1 MALVNSIAPCHLE
14 FLGSLE
20 GIAREKSRIFSGLP
34 ADGTAV
40 IPQESPGNGILRS
53 AASKAGRILTFGYS
67 EKSTVQVVYKG
78 GNINGSSF
86 ELINHENGER
96 ALVNWSLSGRH
107 QACNAAG
114 AAAVAVAF
122 GIPLAQIAGG
132 IRQTRLPGMR
142 MRLAEHGGATWLN
155 DAYNANPDSMRA
167 SLEWLSEFA
176 DEDRLL
182 LVLGDMGEIGKSA
195 LKEHLKVLYYARQ
208 KFPEARIAAVGA
220 HMSKAVA
227 VMNLVSRKNILP
239 FPVTEE
245 AVARYLRC
253 RERKLRLIDEA
264 LRLTEGRENI
274 HFLIGVDDSAPTD
287 SVQTN
292 ELAYLRQ
299 AVAGRG
305 AVLSGADEDGMLAL
319 CRMFAVSDYQGALPT
334 VTVRY
339 FGGSESGASSDYD
352 HQPMTEIVA
361 EHLAYLGCGAGEDGD
376 LQLLVLTAPAEE
388 SQRKTAIRQLIA
400 ALRQARKD
408 GTPTIL
414 MDAAKN
420 GYGTDFQRELVKK
433 TELGFLLGYAGFYDL
448 ANATGIALANGVARW
463 LCLQSGAV
471 RTQGQEDAFRRTLA
485 DSLVKDIC
493 YKNQAKIQTTVYVRD
508 TLQGDPDNFRRT
520 GTAEEDVLPQAEAYL
535 REAAGDVLR
544 NLARSAMRTDA
555 AGTLGG
561 FGSLTIGKVS
571 FPWLRVFEIRME
583 WEVSR

>member
-1 MALVNSIAPCHLE
+1 MRRKIFALLLALSLCLTACGTAVPEPERLPEGENPGPEVSYIPLDDRPVNADRVVYLAESLGYRLTMPEEDLYRTRLDGQDPNPNGTAYGDRAGLYAWLQDREAAGCDRYVLSLDQLLSGGLVNSRSFPGADVTLQDGTVLTEEAFLAAILDLLADGENEVYLLDTVMRLAPTVGYDGWDLAGYE
-14 FLGSLE
+14 ALRSYGMAARPTLSGDALTVENIVAAYPLG
-20 GIAREKSRIFSGLP
+20 
-34 ADGTAV
+34 ADGT
-40 IPQESPGNGILRS
+40 
-53 AASKAGRILTFGYS
+53 
-67 EKSTVQVVYKG
+67 
-78 GNINGSSF
+78 
-86 ELINHENGER
+86 
-96 ALVNWSLSGRH
+96 
-107 QACNAAG
+107 
-114 AAAVAVAF
+114 
-122 GIPLAQIAGG
+122 PLD
-132 IRQTRLPGMR
+132 P
-142 MRLAEHGGATWLN
+142 
-155 DAYNANPDSMRA
+155 
-167 SLEWLSEFA
+167 A
-176 DEDRLL
+176 DY
-182 LVLGDMGEIGKSA
+182 G
-195 LKEHLKVLYYARQ
+195 
-208 KFPEARIAAVGA
+208 
-220 HMSKAVA
+220 
-227 VMNLVSRKNILP
+227 
-239 FPVTEE
+239 VTEE
-245 AVARYLRC
+245 AVAQYLHC

-264 LRLTEGRENI
+264 LRLTEGRENVHI
-274 HFLIGVDDSAPTD
+274 LIGVDDSAPTD
-287 SVQTN
+287 SIQTN

-299 AVAGRG
+299 AAADRG

-352 HQPMTEIVA
+352 HQPMTEIV
-361 EHLAYLGCGAGEDGD
+361 ENHLRYLDCGAGEDGD

-420 GYGTDFQRELVKK
+420 GYGTDFQKELVKK

-463 LCLQSGAV
+463 LCLQSGAE
-471 RTQGQEDAFRRTLA
+471 RTQGQEDAFRLTLA

-508 TLQGDPDNFRRT
+508 TLQGDPDNFCRT
-520 GTAEEDVLPQAEAYL
+520 GTAEADVLPQAEAYL
-535 REAAGDVLR
+535 REAAEDVLQ
-544 NLARSAMRTDA
+544 NLSRSAMRTDA

-583 WEVSR
+583 WEVSQ

>member
-1 MALVNSIAPCHLE
+1 
-14 FLGSLE
+14 
-20 GIAREKSRIFSGLP
+20 
-34 ADGTAV
+34 
-40 IPQESPGNGILRS
+40 
-53 AASKAGRILTFGYS
+53 
-67 EKSTVQVVYKG
+67 
-78 GNINGSSF
+78 
-86 ELINHENGER
+86 
-96 ALVNWSLSGRH
+96 
-107 QACNAAG
+107 
-114 AAAVAVAF
+114 
-122 GIPLAQIAGG
+122 
-132 IRQTRLPGMR
+132 
-142 MRLAEHGGATWLN
+142 
-155 DAYNANPDSMRA
+155 
-167 SLEWLSEFA
+167 
-176 DEDRLL
+176 
-182 LVLGDMGEIGKSA
+182 
-195 LKEHLKVLYYARQ
+195 
-208 KFPEARIAAVGA
+208 
-220 HMSKAVA
+220 
-227 VMNLVSRKNILP
+227 
-239 FPVTEE
+239 
-245 AVARYLRC
+245 
-253 RERKLRLIDEA
+253 
-264 LRLTEGRENI
+264 
-274 HFLIGVDDSAPTD
+274 
-287 SVQTN
+287 
-292 ELAYLRQ
+292 
-299 AVAGRG
+299 
-305 AVLSGADEDGMLAL
+305 MLAL
-319 CRMFAVSDYQGALPT
+319 CRMFAVSDYEGELPT

>member
-1 MALVNSIAPCHLE
+1 MRRKIFALLLALSLCLTACGTAVPEPERLPEGENTGPEVSYIPLDDRPVNADRVVYLAESLGYRLTMPEEDLYRTRLDGQDPNPNGTAYGDRAGLYAWLQDREAAGCDRYVLSLDQLLSGGLVNSRSFPGADVTLRDGTVLTEEAFLAAILDLLADGENEVYLLDTVMRLAPTVGYDGWDLAGYEALRSYGMAARPTLSGDALTVENIAAAYP
-14 FLGSLE
+14 LG
-20 GIAREKSRIFSGLP
+20 
-34 ADGTAV
+34 ADGT
-40 IPQESPGNGILRS
+40 
-53 AASKAGRILTFGYS
+53 
-67 EKSTVQVVYKG
+67 
-78 GNINGSSF
+78 
-86 ELINHENGER
+86 
-96 ALVNWSLSGRH
+96 
-107 QACNAAG
+107 
-114 AAAVAVAF
+114 
-122 GIPLAQIAGG
+122 PLD
-132 IRQTRLPGMR
+132 P
-142 MRLAEHGGATWLN
+142 
-155 DAYNANPDSMRA
+155 
-167 SLEWLSEFA
+167 A
-176 DEDRLL
+176 DY
-182 LVLGDMGEIGKSA
+182 G
-195 LKEHLKVLYYARQ
+195 
-208 KFPEARIAAVGA
+208 
-220 HMSKAVA
+220 
-227 VMNLVSRKNILP
+227 
-239 FPVTEE
+239 VTEE
-245 AVARYLRC
+245 AVAQYLRC

-264 LRLTEGRENI
+264 LQRTEGRENV

-287 SVQTN
+287 SIQTN

-299 AVAGRG
+299 AAAGRG

-319 CRMFAVSDYQGALPT
+319 CRMFAVSDYGGALPT

-352 HQPMTEIVA
+352 HQPMTEIV
-361 EHLAYLGCGAGEDGD
+361 ENHLRYLGCEAGEDGD

-388 SQRKTAIRQLIA
+388 SLRKTAIRQLIA

-420 GYGTDFQRELVKK
+420 GYGTDFQKELVKK

-463 LCLQSGAV
+463 LCLQSGAE
-471 RTQGQEDAFRRTLA
+471 RTQGQEDAFRLTLA

>member
-1 MALVNSIAPCHLE
+1 MRRKIFALLLALSLCLTACGTAVPEPERLPEGENTGPEVSYIPLDDRPVNADRVVYLAESLGYRLTMPEEDLYRTRLDGQDPNPNGTAYGDRAGLYAWLQEREAAGCDRYVLSLDQLLSGGLVNSRSFPGADVTLRDGTVLTEEAFLAAILDLLADGENEVYLLDTVMRLAPTVGYDGWDLAGYEALRSYGMAARPTLSGDALTVENIAAAYP
-14 FLGSLE
+14 LG
-20 GIAREKSRIFSGLP
+20 
-34 ADGTAV
+34 ADGT
-40 IPQESPGNGILRS
+40 
-53 AASKAGRILTFGYS
+53 
-67 EKSTVQVVYKG
+67 
-78 GNINGSSF
+78 
-86 ELINHENGER
+86 
-96 ALVNWSLSGRH
+96 
-107 QACNAAG
+107 
-114 AAAVAVAF
+114 
-122 GIPLAQIAGG
+122 PLD
-132 IRQTRLPGMR
+132 P
-142 MRLAEHGGATWLN
+142 
-155 DAYNANPDSMRA
+155 
-167 SLEWLSEFA
+167 A
-176 DEDRLL
+176 DY
-182 LVLGDMGEIGKSA
+182 G
-195 LKEHLKVLYYARQ
+195 
-208 KFPEARIAAVGA
+208 
-220 HMSKAVA
+220 
-227 VMNLVSRKNILP
+227 
-239 FPVTEE
+239 VTEE
-245 AVARYLRC
+245 EVAQYLHC

-264 LRLTEGRENI
+264 LRLTEGRENV

-334 VTVRY
+334 VTARY

-463 LCLQSGAV
+463 LCLRSGAV
-471 RTQGQEDAFRRTLA
+471 RTQGQEDAFRLTLA

>member
-1 MALVNSIAPCHLE
+1 MRRKIFALLLALSLCLTACGTAVPEPEPLPEGANTGPEVSYIPLDDRPVNADRVVYLAESLGYRLTMPEEDLYRTRLDGQDPNPNGTAYGDRAGLYAWLQDREAAGCDRYVLSLDQLLSGGLVNSRSFPGADVTLRDGTVLTEEAFLAAILDLLADGENEVYLLDTVMRLAPTVGYDGWDLAGYEALRSYGMAARPTLSGDALTVESIAAAYP
-14 FLGSLE
+14 LG
-20 GIAREKSRIFSGLP
+20 
-34 ADGTAV
+34 ADGT
-40 IPQESPGNGILRS
+40 
-53 AASKAGRILTFGYS
+53 
-67 EKSTVQVVYKG
+67 
-78 GNINGSSF
+78 
-86 ELINHENGER
+86 
-96 ALVNWSLSGRH
+96 
-107 QACNAAG
+107 
-114 AAAVAVAF
+114 
-122 GIPLAQIAGG
+122 PLD
-132 IRQTRLPGMR
+132 P
-142 MRLAEHGGATWLN
+142 
-155 DAYNANPDSMRA
+155 
-167 SLEWLSEFA
+167 A
-176 DEDRLL
+176 DY
-182 LVLGDMGEIGKSA
+182 G
-195 LKEHLKVLYYARQ
+195 
-208 KFPEARIAAVGA
+208 
-220 HMSKAVA
+220 
-227 VMNLVSRKNILP
+227 
-239 FPVTEE
+239 VTEE
-245 AVARYLRC
+245 AVARYLRY

-299 AVAGRG
+299 AVSGRG

-334 VTVRY
+334 VTVHC
-339 FGGSESGASSDYD
+339 FGGSEGGASSDYD

-400 ALRQARKD
+400 ALRQARKN

-463 LCLQSGAV
+463 LCLRSGAA
-471 RTQGQEDAFRRTLA
+471 RTQGQEDAFRLTLA

>member
-1 MALVNSIAPCHLE
+1 MRRKIFALLLALSLCLTACGTAVPEPERLPEGENTGPEVSYIPLDDRPVNADRVVYLAESLGYRLTMPEEDLYRTRLDGQDSNPNGTAYGDRAGLYAWLQDREAAGCDRYILSLDQLLSGGLVNSRSFPGADVVLRDGTVLTEEAFLAAILDLLADGENEVYLLDTVMRLAPTVGYDGWDLAGYE
-14 FLGSLE
+14 ALRSYGMAARPTLSGDALTVENIVAAYPLG
-20 GIAREKSRIFSGLP
+20 
-34 ADGTAV
+34 ADGT
-40 IPQESPGNGILRS
+40 
-53 AASKAGRILTFGYS
+53 
-67 EKSTVQVVYKG
+67 
-78 GNINGSSF
+78 
-86 ELINHENGER
+86 
-96 ALVNWSLSGRH
+96 
-107 QACNAAG
+107 
-114 AAAVAVAF
+114 
-122 GIPLAQIAGG
+122 PLD
-132 IRQTRLPGMR
+132 P
-142 MRLAEHGGATWLN
+142 
-155 DAYNANPDSMRA
+155 
-167 SLEWLSEFA
+167 A
-176 DEDRLL
+176 DY
-182 LVLGDMGEIGKSA
+182 G
-195 LKEHLKVLYYARQ
+195 
-208 KFPEARIAAVGA
+208 
-220 HMSKAVA
+220 
-227 VMNLVSRKNILP
+227 
-239 FPVTEE
+239 VTEE
-245 AVARYLRC
+245 AVAQYLRC

-264 LRLTEGRENI
+264 LRLTEGRENV

-287 SVQTN
+287 SIQTN

-299 AVAGRG
+299 TAAGRG

-319 CRMFAVSDYQGALPT
+319 CRMFAVSDYEGALPT

-352 HQPMTEIVA
+352 HQPMTEIV
-361 EHLAYLGCGAGEDGD
+361 ENHLRYLGCEAGEDGD

-463 LCLQSGAV
+463 LCLQSGAE
-471 RTQGQEDAFRRTLA
+471 RTQGQEDAFRLTLA

-508 TLQGDPDNFRRT
+508 TLQGDPDNFCRT
-520 GTAEEDVLPQAEAYL
+520 GTAEADVLPQAEAYL

-544 NLARSAMRTDA
+544 NLSRSAMRTDT

-583 WEVSR
+583 WEVSQ

>member
-1 MALVNSIAPCHLE
+1 MRRKIFALLLALSLCLTACGTAPPEPERLPEGESTGPEVSYIPLDDRPVNADRVVYLAESLGYRLTMPEEDLYRTRLDGQDPNPNGTAYGDRAGLYAWLQDREAAGCDRYVLSLDQLLSGGLVNSRSFPGADVTLRDGTVLTEEAFLAAILDLLADGENEVYLLDTVMRLAPTVGYDGWDLAGYEALRSYGMAARPTLSGDALTVENIAAAYP
-14 FLGSLE
+14 LG
-20 GIAREKSRIFSGLP
+20 
-34 ADGTAV
+34 ADGT
-40 IPQESPGNGILRS
+40 
-53 AASKAGRILTFGYS
+53 
-67 EKSTVQVVYKG
+67 
-78 GNINGSSF
+78 
-86 ELINHENGER
+86 
-96 ALVNWSLSGRH
+96 
-107 QACNAAG
+107 
-114 AAAVAVAF
+114 
-122 GIPLAQIAGG
+122 PLD
-132 IRQTRLPGMR
+132 P
-142 MRLAEHGGATWLN
+142 
-155 DAYNANPDSMRA
+155 
-167 SLEWLSEFA
+167 A
-176 DEDRLL
+176 DY
-182 LVLGDMGEIGKSA
+182 G
-195 LKEHLKVLYYARQ
+195 
-208 KFPEARIAAVGA
+208 
-220 HMSKAVA
+220 
-227 VMNLVSRKNILP
+227 
-239 FPVTEE
+239 VTEE
-245 AVARYLRC
+245 AVAQYLRC

-264 LRLTEGRENI
+264 LRLTEGRENV

-299 AVAGRG
+299 AAADRG

-319 CRMFAVSDYQGALPT
+319 CRMFAVNDYEGELPT
-334 VTVRY
+334 VTSRY

-463 LCLQSGAV
+463 LCLQSGAE
-471 RTQGQEDAFRRTLA
+471 RTQGQEDAFRLTLA

-508 TLQGDPDNFRRT
+508 TLQGDPDNFCRT
-520 GTAEEDVLPQAEAYL
+520 GTAEADVLPQAEAYL
-535 REAAGDVLR
+535 REAAEDVLQ
-544 NLARSAMRTDA
+544 NLSRSAMRTDA

-561 FGSLTIGKVS
+561 FGSLTIRKVS

>member
-1 MALVNSIAPCHLE
+1 M
-14 FLGSLE
+14 
-20 GIAREKSRIFSGLP
+20 
-34 ADGTAV
+34 
-40 IPQESPGNGILRS
+40 
-53 AASKAGRILTFGYS
+53 
-67 EKSTVQVVYKG
+67 
-78 GNINGSSF
+78 
-86 ELINHENGER
+86 
-96 ALVNWSLSGRH
+96 
-107 QACNAAG
+107 
-114 AAAVAVAF
+114 
-122 GIPLAQIAGG
+122 
-132 IRQTRLPGMR
+132 
-142 MRLAEHGGATWLN
+142 
-155 DAYNANPDSMRA
+155 
-167 SLEWLSEFA
+167 
-176 DEDRLL
+176 
-182 LVLGDMGEIGKSA
+182 
-195 LKEHLKVLYYARQ
+195 
-208 KFPEARIAAVGA
+208 
-220 HMSKAVA
+220 
-227 VMNLVSRKNILP
+227 
-239 FPVTEE
+239 
-245 AVARYLRC
+245 ARYLRC

-334 VTVRY
+334 VTVRC
-339 FGGSESGASSDYD
+339 FGGSEGGASSDYD

-388 SQRKTAIRQLIA
+388 SQRKAAIRQLIA

-420 GYGTDFQRELVKK
+420 GYGTDFQKELVKK

-463 LCLQSGAV
+463 LCLRSGAA
-471 RTQGQEDAFRRTLA
+471 RTQGQEDAFRLTLA

>member
-1 MALVNSIAPCHLE
+1 MRKRLAALVLGLSLLLTACGTAPPEPERLPEGENTGPEVSYIPLDDRPVNADRAAYLAESLGYRLTMPEEDLYRTRLDGQDSNPNGTAYGDRAGLYAWLQDREAAGCDRYILSLDQLLSGGLVNSRSFPGADVTLRDGTVLTEEAFLAAILDLLADGENEVYLLDTVMRLAPTVGYDGWDLAGYEALRSYGMAARPTLSGDALTVESIAAAYP
-14 FLGSLE
+14 LG
-20 GIAREKSRIFSGLP
+20 
-34 ADGTAV
+34 ADGT
-40 IPQESPGNGILRS
+40 
-53 AASKAGRILTFGYS
+53 
-67 EKSTVQVVYKG
+67 
-78 GNINGSSF
+78 
-86 ELINHENGER
+86 
-96 ALVNWSLSGRH
+96 
-107 QACNAAG
+107 
-114 AAAVAVAF
+114 
-122 GIPLAQIAGG
+122 PLD
-132 IRQTRLPGMR
+132 P
-142 MRLAEHGGATWLN
+142 
-155 DAYNANPDSMRA
+155 
-167 SLEWLSEFA
+167 A
-176 DEDRLL
+176 DY
-182 LVLGDMGEIGKSA
+182 G
-195 LKEHLKVLYYARQ
+195 
-208 KFPEARIAAVGA
+208 
-220 HMSKAVA
+220 
-227 VMNLVSRKNILP
+227 
-239 FPVTEE
+239 VTEE
-245 AVARYLRC
+245 EVAQYLRC

-319 CRMFAVSDYQGALPT
+319 CRMFAVSDYEGELPT
-334 VTVRY
+334 VTARY

-420 GYGTDFQRELVKK
+420 GYGTDFQKELVKK

-463 LCLQSGAV
+463 LCLQSGAA
-471 RTQGQEDAFRRTLA
+471 RTQGQEDAFRLTLA

-520 GTAEEDVLPQAEAYL
+520 GTAEEDVLPQAEIYL

-583 WEVSR
+583 WEVSQ

>member
-1 MALVNSIAPCHLE
+1 MRRKIFALLLALSLCLTACGTAVPEPERLPEGANTGPEVSCIPLDDRPVNADRVVYLAESLGYRLTMPEEDLYRTRLDGQDPNPNGTAYGDRAALYAWLQDREAAGCDRYVLSLDQLLSGGLVNSRSFPGADVTLRDGTVLTEEAFLAAILDLLADGENEVYLLDTVMRLAPTVGYDGWDLAGYEALRSYGMAARPTLSGDALTVESIAAAYP
-14 FLGSLE
+14 LG
-20 GIAREKSRIFSGLP
+20 
-34 ADGTAV
+34 ADGT
-40 IPQESPGNGILRS
+40 
-53 AASKAGRILTFGYS
+53 
-67 EKSTVQVVYKG
+67 
-78 GNINGSSF
+78 
-86 ELINHENGER
+86 
-96 ALVNWSLSGRH
+96 
-107 QACNAAG
+107 
-114 AAAVAVAF
+114 
-122 GIPLAQIAGG
+122 PLD
-132 IRQTRLPGMR
+132 P
-142 MRLAEHGGATWLN
+142 
-155 DAYNANPDSMRA
+155 
-167 SLEWLSEFA
+167 A
-176 DEDRLL
+176 DY
-182 LVLGDMGEIGKSA
+182 G
-195 LKEHLKVLYYARQ
+195 
-208 KFPEARIAAVGA
+208 
-220 HMSKAVA
+220 
-227 VMNLVSRKNILP
+227 
-239 FPVTEE
+239 VTEE
-245 AVARYLRC
+245 EVAQYLHC

-264 LRLTEGRENI
+264 LRLTEGRENV

-334 VTVRY
+334 VTVRC
-339 FGGSESGASSDYD
+339 FGGSEGGASSDYD
-352 HQPMTEIVA
+352 HQPMTEIV
-361 EHLAYLGCGAGEDGD
+361 EDHLSYLGCEAGEDGD

-388 SQRKTAIRQLIA
+388 SQRKTAVRELIA

-463 LCLQSGAV
+463 LCLQSGAA
-471 RTQGQEDAFRRTLA
+471 RTQGQEDAFRLTLA

-508 TLQGDPDNFRRT
+508 TLQGDPDNFCRT
-520 GTAEEDVLPQAEAYL
+520 GTAEADVLPQAEADL
-535 REAAGDVLR
+535 REAAEDVLQ
-544 NLARSAMRTDA
+544 NLSRSAMRTDT

>member
-1 MALVNSIAPCHLE
+1 MRRKIFALLLALSLCLTACGTAVPEPERLPEGENTGPEVSYIPLDDRPVNADRVVYLAESLGYRLTMPEEGLYRTRLDGQDSNPNGTAYGDRAGLYAWLQDREAAGCDRYILSLDQLLSGGLVNSRSFPGADVVLRDGTVLTEEAFLAAILDLLADGENEVYLLDTVMRLAPTVGYDGWDLAGYEALRSYGMAARPTLSGDALTVENIAAAYP
-14 FLGSLE
+14 LG
-20 GIAREKSRIFSGLP
+20 
-34 ADGTAV
+34 ADGT
-40 IPQESPGNGILRS
+40 
-53 AASKAGRILTFGYS
+53 
-67 EKSTVQVVYKG
+67 
-78 GNINGSSF
+78 
-86 ELINHENGER
+86 
-96 ALVNWSLSGRH
+96 
-107 QACNAAG
+107 
-114 AAAVAVAF
+114 
-122 GIPLAQIAGG
+122 PLD
-132 IRQTRLPGMR
+132 P
-142 MRLAEHGGATWLN
+142 
-155 DAYNANPDSMRA
+155 
-167 SLEWLSEFA
+167 A
-176 DEDRLL
+176 DY
-182 LVLGDMGEIGKSA
+182 G
-195 LKEHLKVLYYARQ
+195 
-208 KFPEARIAAVGA
+208 
-220 HMSKAVA
+220 
-227 VMNLVSRKNILP
+227 
-239 FPVTEE
+239 VTEE
-245 AVARYLRC
+245 AVAQYLRC

-264 LRLTEGRENI
+264 LRLTEGRENV

-299 AVAGRG
+299 AAADRG

-319 CRMFAVSDYQGALPT
+319 CRMFAVSDYEGELPT
-334 VTVRY
+334 VTSRY

-420 GYGTDFQRELVKK
+420 GYGTDFQKELVKK

-463 LCLQSGAV
+463 LCLQSGAE
-471 RTQGQEDAFRRTLA
+471 RTQGQEDTFRLTLA

-508 TLQGDPDNFRRT
+508 TLQGDPDNFCRT
-520 GTAEEDVLPQAEAYL
+520 GTAEADVLPQAEAYL
-535 REAAGDVLR
+535 REAAEDVLQ
-544 NLARSAMRTDA
+544 NLSRSAMRTDA

-583 WEVSR
+583 WEVSQ

>member
-1 MALVNSIAPCHLE
+1 MRRKIFALLLALSLCLTACGTAVPEPERLPEGENTGPEVSYIPLDDRPVNADRVVYLAESLGYRLTMPEEDLYRTRLDGQEANPNGTAYGDRAGLYAWLQDREAAGCDRYVLSLDQLLSGGLVNSRSFPGADVTLRDGTVLTEEAFLAAILDLLADGENEVYLLDTVMRLAPTVGYDGWDLAGYE
-14 FLGSLE
+14 ALRSYGMAARPTLSGDALTVENIVAAYPLG
-20 GIAREKSRIFSGLP
+20 
-34 ADGTAV
+34 ADGT
-40 IPQESPGNGILRS
+40 
-53 AASKAGRILTFGYS
+53 
-67 EKSTVQVVYKG
+67 
-78 GNINGSSF
+78 
-86 ELINHENGER
+86 
-96 ALVNWSLSGRH
+96 
-107 QACNAAG
+107 
-114 AAAVAVAF
+114 
-122 GIPLAQIAGG
+122 PLD
-132 IRQTRLPGMR
+132 P
-142 MRLAEHGGATWLN
+142 
-155 DAYNANPDSMRA
+155 
-167 SLEWLSEFA
+167 A
-176 DEDRLL
+176 DY
-182 LVLGDMGEIGKSA
+182 G
-195 LKEHLKVLYYARQ
+195 
-208 KFPEARIAAVGA
+208 
-220 HMSKAVA
+220 
-227 VMNLVSRKNILP
+227 
-239 FPVTEE
+239 VTEE
-245 AVARYLRC
+245 AVAQYLHC

-264 LRLTEGRENI
+264 LRLTEGRENVHI
-274 HFLIGVDDSAPTD
+274 LIGVDDSAPTD
-287 SVQTN
+287 SIQTN

-299 AVAGRG
+299 AAADRG
-305 AVLSGADEDGMLAL
+305 AALSGADEDGMLAL
-319 CRMFAVSDYQGALPT
+319 CRMFAVSDYEGALPT

-352 HQPMTEIVA
+352 HQPMTEIV
-361 EHLAYLGCGAGEDGD
+361 ENHLRYLGCEAGEDGD

-420 GYGTDFQRELVKK
+420 GYGMDFQKELVKK

-463 LCLQSGAV
+463 LCLQSGAE
-471 RTQGQEDAFRRTLA
+471 RTQGQEDAFRLTLA

-535 REAAGDVLR
+535 REAAGDVLQ

-555 AGTLGG
+555 AETLGG

>member
-1 MALVNSIAPCHLE
+1 MRRKIFALLLALSLCLTACGTAPPEPERLPEGENTGPEVSYIPLDDRPVNADRVVYLAESLGYRLTMPEEDLYRTRLDGQDTNPNGTAYGDRAGLYAWLQEREAAGCDRYVLSMDQLLSGGLVNSRSFPGADVTLRDGTVLTEEAFLAAILDLLADGENEVYLLDTVMRLAPTVGYDGWDLAGYEVLRSYGMAARPTLSGDALTVESIAAAYP
-14 FLGSLE
+14 LG
-20 GIAREKSRIFSGLP
+20 
-34 ADGTAV
+34 ADGT
-40 IPQESPGNGILRS
+40 
-53 AASKAGRILTFGYS
+53 
-67 EKSTVQVVYKG
+67 
-78 GNINGSSF
+78 
-86 ELINHENGER
+86 
-96 ALVNWSLSGRH
+96 
-107 QACNAAG
+107 
-114 AAAVAVAF
+114 
-122 GIPLAQIAGG
+122 PLD
-132 IRQTRLPGMR
+132 P
-142 MRLAEHGGATWLN
+142 
-155 DAYNANPDSMRA
+155 
-167 SLEWLSEFA
+167 A
-176 DEDRLL
+176 DY
-182 LVLGDMGEIGKSA
+182 G
-195 LKEHLKVLYYARQ
+195 
-208 KFPEARIAAVGA
+208 
-220 HMSKAVA
+220 
-227 VMNLVSRKNILP
+227 
-239 FPVTEE
+239 VTEE

>member
-1 MALVNSIAPCHLE
+1 MRKRLAALVLGLSLLLTACGTAPPEPERLPEGENTGPEVAYIPLDDRPVNADRVVYLAESLGYRLTMPEEDLYRTRLDGQDPNPNGTAYGDRAGLYAWLQDREAAGCDRYVLSLDQLLSGGLVNSRSFPGADVTLRDGTVLTEEAFLAAILDLLADGENEVYLLDTVMRLAPTVGYDGWDLAGYEALRSYGMAARPTLSGDALTVESIAAAYP
-14 FLGSLE
+14 LG
-20 GIAREKSRIFSGLP
+20 
-34 ADGTAV
+34 ADGT
-40 IPQESPGNGILRS
+40 
-53 AASKAGRILTFGYS
+53 
-67 EKSTVQVVYKG
+67 
-78 GNINGSSF
+78 
-86 ELINHENGER
+86 
-96 ALVNWSLSGRH
+96 
-107 QACNAAG
+107 
-114 AAAVAVAF
+114 
-122 GIPLAQIAGG
+122 PLDPVDYG
-132 IRQTRLPGMR
+132 
-142 MRLAEHGGATWLN
+142 
-155 DAYNANPDSMRA
+155 
-167 SLEWLSEFA
+167 
-176 DEDRLL
+176 
-182 LVLGDMGEIGKSA
+182 
-195 LKEHLKVLYYARQ
+195 
-208 KFPEARIAAVGA
+208 
-220 HMSKAVA
+220 
-227 VMNLVSRKNILP
+227 
-239 FPVTEE
+239 VTEE

-319 CRMFAVSDYQGALPT
+319 CRMFAVSDYEGELPT
-334 VTVRY
+334 VTARY

-420 GYGTDFQRELVKK
+420 GYGTDFQKELVKK

-463 LCLQSGAV
+463 LCLRSGAA
-471 RTQGQEDAFRRTLA
+471 RTQGQEDAFRLTLA

>member
-1 MALVNSIAPCHLE
+1 MRRKIFALLLALSLCLTACGTAVPEPERLPEGENTGPEVSYIPLDDRPVNADRVVYLAESLGYRLTMPEEDLYRTRLDGQDPNPNGTAYGDRAGLYAWLQDREAAGCDRYILSLDQLLSGGLVNSRSFPGADVTLRDDTVLTE
-14 FLGSLE
+14 EAFLAAILD
-20 GIAREKSRIFSGLP
+20 LL
-34 ADGTAV
+34 ADGENEV
-40 IPQESPGNGILRS
+40 YL
-53 AASKAGRILTFGYS
+53 LD
-67 EKSTVQVVYKG
+67 TV
-78 GNINGSSF
+78 
-86 ELINHENGER
+86 
-96 ALVNWSLSGRH
+96 
-107 QACNAAG
+107 
-114 AAAVAVAF
+114 
-122 GIPLAQIAGG
+122 
-132 IRQTRLPGMR
+132 
-142 MRLAEHGGATWLN
+142 MRLAPTVGYDGWDLAGYEALRSYGMAARPTLSG
-155 DAYNANPDSMRA
+155 DALTVEN
-167 SLEWLSEFA
+167 
-176 DEDRLL
+176 
-182 LVLGDMGEIGKSA
+182 
-195 LKEHLKVLYYARQ
+195 
-208 KFPEARIAAVGA
+208 IAAAYPLGA
-220 HMSKAVA
+220 DGAPLDPA
-227 VMNLVSRKNILP
+227 DYG
-239 FPVTEE
+239 VTEE
-245 AVARYLRC
+245 AVAQYLRC

-264 LRLTEGRENI
+264 LRRTEGRENV

-287 SVQTN
+287 SIQTN

-299 AVAGRG
+299 AAAGRG

-319 CRMFAVSDYQGALPT
+319 CRIFAVSDYQGALPT

-352 HQPMTEIVA
+352 HQPMTEIV
-361 EHLAYLGCGAGEDGD
+361 ENHLRYLGCEAGEDGD

-420 GYGTDFQRELVKK
+420 GYGMDFQKELVKK

-463 LCLQSGAV
+463 LCLQSGAE
-471 RTQGQEDAFRRTLA
+471 RTQGQEDAFRLTLA

-508 TLQGDPDNFRRT
+508 TLQGDPDNFCRT
-520 GTAEEDVLPQAEAYL
+520 GTAEADVLPQAETYL
-535 REAAGDVLR
+535 REAAEDVLQ
-544 NLARSAMRTDA
+544 NLSRSAMRTDA

-583 WEVSR
+583 WEVSQ

>member
-1 MALVNSIAPCHLE
+1 MRRKIFALLLALSLCLTACGTAVPEPERLPEGENPGPEVSYIPLDDRPVNADRVVYLAESLGYRLTMPEEDLYRTRLDGQDPNPNGTAYGDRAGLYAWLQDREAAGCDRYVLSLDQLLSGGLVNSRSFPGADVTLQDGTVLTEEAFLAAILDLLADGENEVYLLDTVMRLAPTVGYDGWDLAGYE
-14 FLGSLE
+14 ALRSYGMAARPTLSGDALTVENIVAAYPLG
-20 GIAREKSRIFSGLP
+20 
-34 ADGTAV
+34 ADGT
-40 IPQESPGNGILRS
+40 
-53 AASKAGRILTFGYS
+53 
-67 EKSTVQVVYKG
+67 
-78 GNINGSSF
+78 
-86 ELINHENGER
+86 
-96 ALVNWSLSGRH
+96 
-107 QACNAAG
+107 
-114 AAAVAVAF
+114 
-122 GIPLAQIAGG
+122 PLD
-132 IRQTRLPGMR
+132 P
-142 MRLAEHGGATWLN
+142 
-155 DAYNANPDSMRA
+155 
-167 SLEWLSEFA
+167 A
-176 DEDRLL
+176 DY
-182 LVLGDMGEIGKSA
+182 G
-195 LKEHLKVLYYARQ
+195 
-208 KFPEARIAAVGA
+208 
-220 HMSKAVA
+220 
-227 VMNLVSRKNILP
+227 
-239 FPVTEE
+239 VTEE
-245 AVARYLRC
+245 AVAQYLRC

-264 LRLTEGRENI
+264 LRLTEGRENVHI
-274 HFLIGVDDSAPTD
+274 LIGVDDSAPTD
-287 SVQTN
+287 SIQTN

-352 HQPMTEIVA
+352 HQPMTEIV
-361 EHLAYLGCGAGEDGD
+361 ENHLRYLDCEAGEDGD

-420 GYGTDFQRELVKK
+420 GYGTDFQKELVKK

-463 LCLQSGAV
+463 LCLQSGAE
-471 RTQGQEDAFRRTLA
+471 RTQGQEDAFRLTLA

-508 TLQGDPDNFRRT
+508 TLQGDPDNFCRT
-520 GTAEEDVLPQAEAYL
+520 GTAEADVLPQAETDL
-535 REAAGDVLR
+535 REAAEDVLQ
-544 NLARSAMRTDA
+544 NLSRSAMRTDA

-583 WEVSR
+583 WEVSQ

>member
-1 MALVNSIAPCHLE
+1 MRKRLAALVLGLSLLLTACGTAVPEPERLPEGENTGPEVSYIPLDDRPVNADRAVYLAESLGYRLTMPEEDLYRTRLDGQDTNPNGTAYGDRAGLYAWLQDREAAGCDRYVLSLDQLLSGGLVNSRSFPGADVTLRDGTVLTEEAFLAAILDLLADGENEVYLLDTVMRLAPTVGYDGWDLAGYEALRSYGMAARPTLSGDALTVESIAAAYP
-14 FLGSLE
+14 LG
-20 GIAREKSRIFSGLP
+20 
-34 ADGTAV
+34 ADGT
-40 IPQESPGNGILRS
+40 
-53 AASKAGRILTFGYS
+53 
-67 EKSTVQVVYKG
+67 
-78 GNINGSSF
+78 
-86 ELINHENGER
+86 
-96 ALVNWSLSGRH
+96 
-107 QACNAAG
+107 
-114 AAAVAVAF
+114 
-122 GIPLAQIAGG
+122 PLD
-132 IRQTRLPGMR
+132 P
-142 MRLAEHGGATWLN
+142 
-155 DAYNANPDSMRA
+155 
-167 SLEWLSEFA
+167 A
-176 DEDRLL
+176 DY
-182 LVLGDMGEIGKSA
+182 G
-195 LKEHLKVLYYARQ
+195 
-208 KFPEARIAAVGA
+208 
-220 HMSKAVA
+220 
-227 VMNLVSRKNILP
+227 
-239 FPVTEE
+239 VTEE
-245 AVARYLRC
+245 EVAQYLHC

-264 LRLTEGRENI
+264 LRLTEGRENV

-287 SVQTN
+287 SAQTN

-334 VTVRY
+334 VTVRC
-339 FGGSESGASSDYD
+339 FGGSEGGASSDYD

-463 LCLQSGAV
+463 LCLQSGAE
-471 RTQGQEDAFRRTLA
+471 RTQGQEDAFRLTLA

-508 TLQGDPDNFRRT
+508 TLQGDPDNFCRT
-520 GTAEEDVLPQAEAYL
+520 GTAEADVLPQAEIYL

>member
-1 MALVNSIAPCHLE
+1 MRRKIFALLLALSLCLTACGTAVPEPERLPEGENPGPEVSYIPLDDRPVNADRVVYLAESLGYRLTMPEEDLYRTRLDGQDPNPNGTAYGDRAGLYAWLQDREAAGCDRYVLSLDQLLSGGLVNSRSFPGADVVLRDGTVLTE
-14 FLGSLE
+14 EAFLAAILD
-20 GIAREKSRIFSGLP
+20 LL
-34 ADGTAV
+34 ADGENEV
-40 IPQESPGNGILRS
+40 YL
-53 AASKAGRILTFGYS
+53 LD
-67 EKSTVQVVYKG
+67 TV
-78 GNINGSSF
+78 
-86 ELINHENGER
+86 
-96 ALVNWSLSGRH
+96 
-107 QACNAAG
+107 
-114 AAAVAVAF
+114 
-122 GIPLAQIAGG
+122 
-132 IRQTRLPGMR
+132 
-142 MRLAEHGGATWLN
+142 MRLAPTVGYDGWDLAGYEALRSYGMAARPTLSGDALTVENIVAAYPLGADGAPL
-155 DAYNANPDSMRA
+155 DP
-167 SLEWLSEFA
+167 A
-176 DEDRLL
+176 DY
-182 LVLGDMGEIGKSA
+182 G
-195 LKEHLKVLYYARQ
+195 
-208 KFPEARIAAVGA
+208 
-220 HMSKAVA
+220 
-227 VMNLVSRKNILP
+227 
-239 FPVTEE
+239 VTEE

-264 LRLTEGRENI
+264 LRLTEGRENV

-287 SVQTN
+287 SIQTN

-299 AVAGRG
+299 AAAGRG

-319 CRMFAVSDYQGALPT
+319 CRMFAVNDYQGALPT

-352 HQPMTEIVA
+352 HQPMTEIV
-361 EHLAYLGCGAGEDGD
+361 ENHLRYLGCEAGEDGD

-408 GTPTIL
+408 DTPTIL

-463 LCLQSGAV
+463 LCLQSGAE
-471 RTQGQEDAFRRTLA
+471 RTQGQEDAFRLTLA

-508 TLQGDPDNFRRT
+508 TLQGDPDNFCRT
-520 GTAEEDVLPQAEAYL
+520 GTAEADVLPQAEADL
-535 REAAGDVLR
+535 REAAEDVLQ
-544 NLARSAMRTDA
+544 NLSRSAMRTDA

-583 WEVSR
+583 WEVSQ

>member
-1 MALVNSIAPCHLE
+1 MRKRLAALVLGLSLLLTACGTAPPEPERLPEGENTGPEVSYIPLDDRPVNADRVVYLAESLGYRLTMPEEDLYRTRLDGQEANPNGTAYGDRAGLYAWLQDREAAGCDRYILSLDQLLSGGLVNSRSFPGADVTLRDGTVLTEEAFLSAILDLLADGENEVYLLDTVMRLAPTVGYDGWDLAGYE
-14 FLGSLE
+14 ALRSYGMAARPTLSGDALTVENIVAAYPLG
-20 GIAREKSRIFSGLP
+20 
-34 ADGTAV
+34 ADGT
-40 IPQESPGNGILRS
+40 
-53 AASKAGRILTFGYS
+53 
-67 EKSTVQVVYKG
+67 
-78 GNINGSSF
+78 
-86 ELINHENGER
+86 
-96 ALVNWSLSGRH
+96 
-107 QACNAAG
+107 
-114 AAAVAVAF
+114 
-122 GIPLAQIAGG
+122 PLD
-132 IRQTRLPGMR
+132 P
-142 MRLAEHGGATWLN
+142 
-155 DAYNANPDSMRA
+155 
-167 SLEWLSEFA
+167 A
-176 DEDRLL
+176 DY
-182 LVLGDMGEIGKSA
+182 G
-195 LKEHLKVLYYARQ
+195 
-208 KFPEARIAAVGA
+208 
-220 HMSKAVA
+220 
-227 VMNLVSRKNILP
+227 
-239 FPVTEE
+239 VTEE

-264 LRLTEGRENI
+264 LRRTEGRENV

-287 SVQTN
+287 SIQTN

-299 AVAGRG
+299 AAAGRG

-319 CRMFAVSDYQGALPT
+319 CRMFTVSDYEGALPT

-352 HQPMTEIVA
+352 HQPMTEIV
-361 EHLAYLGCGAGEDGD
+361 ENHLRYLGCEAGEDGA

-388 SQRKTAIRQLIA
+388 GLRKTAIRQLIA

-463 LCLQSGAV
+463 LCLQSGAE
-471 RTQGQEDAFRRTLA
+471 RTQGQEDAFRLTLA

-508 TLQGDPDNFRRT
+508 TLQGDPDNFCRT
-520 GTAEEDVLPQAEAYL
+520 GTAEADVLPQAETDL
-535 REAAGDVLR
+535 REAAGDVLQ
-544 NLARSAMRTDA
+544 NLSRSAMRTDA

-583 WEVSR
+583 WEVSQ

>member
-1 MALVNSIAPCHLE
+1 MRRKIFALLLALSLCLTACGTAVPEPERLPEGENTGPEVSYIPLDDRPVNADRVRYLAESLGYRLTMPEEDLYRTRLDGQDPNPNGTAYGDRAGLYAWLQERESAGCDRYILSLDQLLSGGLVNSRSFPGADVTLRDGTVLTE
-14 FLGSLE
+14 EAFLAAILD
-20 GIAREKSRIFSGLP
+20 LL
-34 ADGTAV
+34 ADGENEV
-40 IPQESPGNGILRS
+40 YL
-53 AASKAGRILTFGYS
+53 LD
-67 EKSTVQVVYKG
+67 TV
-78 GNINGSSF
+78 
-86 ELINHENGER
+86 
-96 ALVNWSLSGRH
+96 
-107 QACNAAG
+107 
-114 AAAVAVAF
+114 
-122 GIPLAQIAGG
+122 
-132 IRQTRLPGMR
+132 
-142 MRLAEHGGATWLN
+142 MRLAPTVGYDGWDLAGYEALRSYGMAARPALAGDALTVENITASYPLGADGAPL
-155 DAYNANPDSMRA
+155 DP
-167 SLEWLSEFA
+167 A
-176 DEDRLL
+176 DY
-182 LVLGDMGEIGKSA
+182 G
-195 LKEHLKVLYYARQ
+195 
-208 KFPEARIAAVGA
+208 
-220 HMSKAVA
+220 
-227 VMNLVSRKNILP
+227 
-239 FPVTEE
+239 VTEE
-245 AVARYLRC
+245 AAAQYLRC

-287 SVQTN
+287 SIQTN
-292 ELAYLRQ
+292 ELSYLRQ
-299 AVAGRG
+299 AVSGRG
-305 AVLSGADEDGMLAL
+305 AVLSGADEDGMLAF
-319 CRMFAVSDYQGALPT
+319 CRMFAQSDYQGALPT

-352 HQPMTEIVA
+352 HQPMTEIV
-361 EHLAYLGCGAGEDGD
+361 ENHLSYLGCEAGEDGD

-388 SQRKTAIRQLIA
+388 SQRKTAVRELIA

-463 LCLQSGAV
+463 LCLQSGAE
-471 RTQGQEDAFRRTLA
+471 RTQGQEDAFRLTLA

-508 TLQGDPDNFRRT
+508 TLQGDPDNFCRT
-520 GTAEEDVLPQAEAYL
+520 GTAEADVLPQAEAYL
-535 REAAGDVLR
+535 RKAAEGVLQ
-544 NLARSAMRTDA
+544 NLSRSAMRTDT

>member
-1 MALVNSIAPCHLE
+1 MRRKIFALLLALSLCLTACGTAVPEPERLPEGENTGPEVSYIPLDDRPVNADRVVYLAESLGYRLTMPEEDLYRTRLDGQDSNPNGTAYGDRAGLYAWLQDREAAGCDRYILSLDQLLSGGLVNSRSFPGADVVLQDGTVLTEEAFLAAILDLLADGENEVYLLDTVMRLAPTVGYDGWDLAGYEALRSYGMAARPTLSGDALTVENIAAAYP
-14 FLGSLE
+14 LG
-20 GIAREKSRIFSGLP
+20 
-34 ADGTAV
+34 ADGT
-40 IPQESPGNGILRS
+40 
-53 AASKAGRILTFGYS
+53 
-67 EKSTVQVVYKG
+67 
-78 GNINGSSF
+78 
-86 ELINHENGER
+86 
-96 ALVNWSLSGRH
+96 
-107 QACNAAG
+107 
-114 AAAVAVAF
+114 
-122 GIPLAQIAGG
+122 PLD
-132 IRQTRLPGMR
+132 P
-142 MRLAEHGGATWLN
+142 
-155 DAYNANPDSMRA
+155 
-167 SLEWLSEFA
+167 A
-176 DEDRLL
+176 DY
-182 LVLGDMGEIGKSA
+182 G
-195 LKEHLKVLYYARQ
+195 
-208 KFPEARIAAVGA
+208 
-220 HMSKAVA
+220 
-227 VMNLVSRKNILP
+227 
-239 FPVTEE
+239 VTEE
-245 AVARYLRC
+245 AVAQYLRC

-264 LRLTEGRENI
+264 LRLTEGRENV

-299 AVAGRG
+299 AAADRG

-319 CRMFAVSDYQGALPT
+319 CRMFAVSDYGGALPT

-352 HQPMTEIVA
+352 HQPMTEIV
-361 EHLAYLGCGAGEDGD
+361 ENHLRYLGCEAGEDGD

-388 SQRKTAIRQLIA
+388 SLRKTAIRQLIA

-420 GYGTDFQRELVKK
+420 GYGTDFQKELVKK

-463 LCLQSGAV
+463 LCLQSGAE
-471 RTQGQEDAFRRTLA
+471 RTQGQEDAFRLTLA

-508 TLQGDPDNFRRT
+508 TLQGDPDNFCRT
-520 GTAEEDVLPQAEAYL
+520 GTAEADVLPQAEADL
-535 REAAGDVLR
+535 REAAGDVLQ
-544 NLARSAMRTDA
+544 NLSRSAMRTDA

-583 WEVSR
+583 WEVSQ

>member
-1 MALVNSIAPCHLE
+1 MRRKIFALLLALSLCLTACGTAPPEPERLPEGESTGPEVSYIPLDDRPVNADRVVYLAESLGYRLTMPEEDLYRTRLDGQDPNPNGTAYGDRAGLYAWLQDRESAGCDRYILSLDQLLSGGLVNSRSFPGADVVLRDGTVLTEEAFLAAVLDLLADGENEVYLLDTVMRLAPTVGYDGWDLAGYEALRSYGMAARPTLSGDALTVENIAAAYP
-14 FLGSLE
+14 LG
-20 GIAREKSRIFSGLP
+20 
-34 ADGTAV
+34 ADGT
-40 IPQESPGNGILRS
+40 
-53 AASKAGRILTFGYS
+53 
-67 EKSTVQVVYKG
+67 
-78 GNINGSSF
+78 
-86 ELINHENGER
+86 
-96 ALVNWSLSGRH
+96 
-107 QACNAAG
+107 
-114 AAAVAVAF
+114 
-122 GIPLAQIAGG
+122 PLD
-132 IRQTRLPGMR
+132 P
-142 MRLAEHGGATWLN
+142 
-155 DAYNANPDSMRA
+155 
-167 SLEWLSEFA
+167 A
-176 DEDRLL
+176 DY
-182 LVLGDMGEIGKSA
+182 G
-195 LKEHLKVLYYARQ
+195 
-208 KFPEARIAAVGA
+208 
-220 HMSKAVA
+220 
-227 VMNLVSRKNILP
+227 
-239 FPVTEE
+239 VTEE
-245 AVARYLRC
+245 AVAQYLRC

-264 LRLTEGRENI
+264 LRRMEGRENV

-287 SVQTN
+287 SIQTN

-299 AVAGRG
+299 AAAGRG

-352 HQPMTEIVA
+352 HQPMTEIV
-361 EHLAYLGCGAGEDGD
+361 ENHLRYLGCEAGEDGD

-463 LCLQSGAV
+463 LCLQSGAE
-471 RTQGQEDAFRRTLA
+471 RTQGQEDAFRLTLA

>member
-1 MALVNSIAPCHLE
+1 MRRKIFALLLALSLCLTACGTAPPEPERLPEGENTGPEVSYIPLDDRPVNADRVVYLAESLGYRLTMPEEDLYRTRLDGQDPNPNGTAYGDRAGLYAWLQDREAAGCDRYVLSLDQLLSGGLVNSRSFPGADVVLRDGTVLTEEAFLAAILDLLADGENEVYLLDTVMRLAPTVGYDGWDLAGYEALRSYGMAARPTLSGDALTVESIAAAYP
-14 FLGSLE
+14 LG
-20 GIAREKSRIFSGLP
+20 
-34 ADGTAV
+34 ADGT
-40 IPQESPGNGILRS
+40 
-53 AASKAGRILTFGYS
+53 
-67 EKSTVQVVYKG
+67 
-78 GNINGSSF
+78 
-86 ELINHENGER
+86 
-96 ALVNWSLSGRH
+96 
-107 QACNAAG
+107 
-114 AAAVAVAF
+114 
-122 GIPLAQIAGG
+122 PLD
-132 IRQTRLPGMR
+132 P
-142 MRLAEHGGATWLN
+142 
-155 DAYNANPDSMRA
+155 
-167 SLEWLSEFA
+167 A
-176 DEDRLL
+176 DY
-182 LVLGDMGEIGKSA
+182 G
-195 LKEHLKVLYYARQ
+195 
-208 KFPEARIAAVGA
+208 
-220 HMSKAVA
+220 
-227 VMNLVSRKNILP
+227 
-239 FPVTEE
+239 VTEE

-334 VTVRY
+334 VTVRC
-339 FGGSESGASSDYD
+339 FGGSEGGASSDYD

-463 LCLQSGAV
+463 LCLRSGAA
-471 RTQGQEDAFRRTLA
+471 RTQGQEDAFRLTLA